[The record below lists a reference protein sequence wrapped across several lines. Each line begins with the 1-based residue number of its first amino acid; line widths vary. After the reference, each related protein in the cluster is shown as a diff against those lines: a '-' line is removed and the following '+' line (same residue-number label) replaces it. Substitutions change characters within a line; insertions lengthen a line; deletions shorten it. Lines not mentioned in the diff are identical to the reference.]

1 MLTRP
6 HVIVFDVNETLSNMD
21 PLAERF
27 AHLGAPAHLAPLWF
41 SGVLRDGFALTAAGS
56 PGSFGEI
63 ATDSLRRQLAE
74 VRPAAEVRSTT
85 ENDAAVAEIMAGFAA
100 LDLHA
105 DVAPGLTA
113 LTDAGL
119 RLATLSNGAAQ
130 VAETLLGRAG
140 VRELFERV
148 LSVDDAPA
156 WKPARTAYEYAV
168 TTLAV
173 EPSAVML
180 VAVHPW
186 DIHGAARAGLQ
197 TAWLNRA
204 GGTYPSYFEEPTVSI
219 RSLTDLA
226 ASLPA

>member
-6 HVIVFDVNETLSNMD
+6 HVILFDVNETLSNMD

-27 AHLGAPAHLAPLWF
+27 AKLGAPAHLAALWF

-56 PGSFGEI
+56 PASFGEI

-74 VRPAAEVRSTT
+74 VRPNGED
-85 ENDAAVAEIMAGFAA
+85 DAAVAEIMAGFAA
-100 LDLHA
+100 LDLHP
-105 DVAPGLTA
+105 DVAPSLTA
-113 LTDAGL
+113 LSEAGL

-140 VRELFERV
+140 VREVFERV

-168 TTLAV
+168 TALAV

-204 GGTYPSYFEEPTVSI
+204 GGAYPGYFAQPTVSI
-219 RSLTDLA
+219 RSLGDLPG
-226 ASLPA
+226 SLPV